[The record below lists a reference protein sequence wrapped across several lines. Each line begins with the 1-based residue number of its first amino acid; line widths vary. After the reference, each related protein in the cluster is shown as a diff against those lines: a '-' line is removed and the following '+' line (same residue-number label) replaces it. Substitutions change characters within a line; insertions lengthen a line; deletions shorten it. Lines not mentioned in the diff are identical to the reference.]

1 MIRQLGG
8 SFGVA
13 IVSTY
18 LERNIAINR
27 VGLLPNISLYNPE
40 TVQCIQAFTQN
51 FVSKGF
57 PLEQAR
63 QQAYAALEGILMK
76 QVSIITYSQVFS
88 ALGFFFIACLPAA
101 GAAHQTSE
109 SDRQNQ
115 HGRPLGGWV

>member
-63 QQAYAALEGILMK
+63 QQAYASLEGILMK

-88 ALGFFFIACLPAA
+88 ALGFFFIACLPLALLIKQVKVT
-101 GAAHQTSE
+101 GKISMDAH
-109 SDRQNQ
+109 
-115 HGRPLGGWV
+115 